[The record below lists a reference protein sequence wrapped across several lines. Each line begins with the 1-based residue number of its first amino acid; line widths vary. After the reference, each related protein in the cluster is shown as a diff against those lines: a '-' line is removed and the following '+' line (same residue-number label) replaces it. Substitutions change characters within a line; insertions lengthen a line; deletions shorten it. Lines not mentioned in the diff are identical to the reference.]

1 MLKIIIRNSLF
12 ISLLRKTLEA
22 LSSIEQWLDKVY
34 YDSQTY
40 KIIARFGNGAR
51 INFKYSFLGRISE
64 IFEERNIII
73 LDNSMLA
80 KWLLNLYNKWKLKI
94 AGYTRTSRAMDQL
107 VSVKRDIYFS
117 PVKTGSIVV
126 VAAILINIIFSVL
139 LSEKIV
145 LIGWII
151 RLIFLFIGL
160 SGLFCN
166 VDWEEVKKTS
176 FLLKKGLI

>member
-1 MLKIIIRNSLF
+1 MLAIILKNSFF
-12 ISLLRKTLEA
+12 ISLLRKTAEVI
-22 LSSIEQWLDKVY
+22 SSIEQWLDKVY

-40 KIIARFGNGAR
+40 KIIARFWNGAR
-51 INFKYSFLGRISE
+51 INFKYSFLGKISE
-64 IFEERNIII
+64 IFGERNIII

-80 KWLLNLYNKWKLKI
+80 KWLLNLYNMWKLKI
-94 AGYTRTSRAMDQL
+94 AGYTKTSRAMSQL

-139 LSEKIV
+139 LSEKII

-160 SGLFCN
+160 RGLSCN
-166 VDWEEVKKTS
+166 ANWEEVKKTS
-176 FLLKKGLI
+176 FVLKKGLI